1 MVSIVLDR
9 VTKRF
14 GAQVAVDAL
23 ETSFGSGQ
31 VTCLLGPSGCGK
43 TTLMRMIA
51 GLEAP
56 TSGRILIG
64 GRDVAGVPPRHR
76 DVGMVFQYP
85 VMYPTLSVGE
95 NIEEP
100 LRYDRSV
107 GGAERGKRVDEML
120 DVLDMRDL
128 RGALIDELNT
138 GLRQKVAVGRA
149 VARHAEVV
157 LFDEPTTNIE
167 VDAKLTL
174 IRAIKAV
181 TQRLR
186 QTIVYVTH
194 DQTEA
199 MTLAD
204 SIALM
209 ERGRIVQQ
217 DAPRALY
224 AAPRTRFA
232 GWFLGSPGM
241 NYVGAEVRDGAVHS
255 LVLAAPIALPGGRGR
270 PVVLGVRPEW
280 VTVGAGRAE
289 GEVTDC
295 VIGIGGRRLMTVRL
309 GAETLRIKCSAAEAV
324 APGGRVR
331 FSVPPDR
338 VVLFD
343 DAGEAIEAAARMPA

>member
-1 MVSIVLDR
+1 MVDIVLEG

-14 GAQVAVDAL
+14 GAQVAVDHLDTRFA
-23 ETSFGSGQ
+23 SGE

-51 GLEAP
+51 GLETP
-56 TSGRILIG
+56 SEGRILIG
-64 GRDVAGVPPRHR
+64 GRDVAGLPPRAR

-85 VMYPTLSVGE
+85 VMYPTLSVAE

-100 LRYDRSV
+100 LRHDRRLS
-107 GGAERGKRVDEML
+107 ADERARRVDEML
-120 DVLDMRDL
+120 DVLDMRAL
-128 RGALIDELNT
+128 RDALIDELNT

-167 VDAKLTL
+167 VDSKLQL
-174 IRAIKAV
+174 IRAIKSV
-181 TQRLR
+181 TSRLR

-209 ERGRIVQQ
+209 EAGRIVQQ

-232 GWFLGSPGM
+232 GWFLGNPGM
-241 NYVGAEVRDGAVHS
+241 NYLPVACRDGRVEADILS
-255 LVLAAPIALPGGRGR
+255 APIPLPAGVQAGALT
-270 PVVLGVRPEW
+270 LGVRPEW
-280 VTVGAGRAE
+280 ITVGAGRAE
-289 GEVTDC
+289 GVVTDR
-295 VIGIGGRRLMTVRL
+295 VIGIGGRRLLTVRH
-309 GAETLRIKCSAAEAV
+309 GGETLRIKCAAAEAPPPG
-324 APGGRVR
+324 APVR

-343 DAGEAIEAAARMPA
+343 PEGRALEHGAPS